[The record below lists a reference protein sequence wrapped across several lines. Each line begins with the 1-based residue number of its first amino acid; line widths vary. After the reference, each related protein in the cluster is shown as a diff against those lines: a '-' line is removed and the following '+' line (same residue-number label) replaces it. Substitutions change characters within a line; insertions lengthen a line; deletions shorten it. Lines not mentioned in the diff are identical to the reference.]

1 MTTETFDFFDSS
13 KKVFGPANELGE
25 IGLEAFQKTIQLQLE
40 LAGDAMEL
48 ITDELAV
55 FGEAEGPADF
65 AKAQGKLAT
74 TYAGRA
80 QERMQSLVETYAA
93 AQQSMLKVAREGF
106 SGVLEVATPKATPKA
121 RPAARKKAA

>member
-1 MTTETFDFFDSS
+1 MTTETFDFFETS

-55 FGEAEGPADF
+55 FGEAEGPTDF

-74 TYAGRA
+74 AYAGRA
-80 QERMQSLVETYAA
+80 QKRVQSLVETYAA
-93 AQQSMLKVAREGF
+93 AQQSMLNVARIGF
-106 SGVLEVATPKATPKA
+106 TDALDVAKPKAK
-121 RPAARKKAA
+121 PAARKKAA

>member
-1 MTTETFDFFDSS
+1 MTTETFDFFESS

-48 ITDELAV
+48 MTDELAV

-74 TYAGRA
+74 AYAGRA
-80 QERMQSLVETYAA
+80 QKRVQSLVETYSA
-93 AQQSMLKVAREGF
+93 AQQSMLKIARVGF
-106 SGVLEVATPKATPKA
+106 TEAFDVATPKAK
-121 RPAARKKAA
+121 PATRKKAA